1 LKSRPAVFFCPGCSL
16 TRTYGTVQSQSK
28 GVKICTNPDPVAK
41 ARIVQVLD
49 SQKVEREK
57 NKASK
62 ERYKEFMDTAEKG
75 YASAVVSAA
84 AEIAQAAEIAGTTD
98 FDAVEAIQIQEFH
111 SEVLSHA
118 PTPSIPLPAAKL
130 ILDGK
135 EVTEIVERGGM
146 ATHTSPAASVTSV
159 TFDLHVGKI
168 ANLAQ
173 NIKGHSNWQVS
184 TVIETVD

>member
-1 LKSRPAVFFCPGCSL
+1 M
-16 TRTYGTVQSQSK
+16 
-28 GVKICTNPDPVAK
+28 KICTNPDPVAK

-62 ERYKEFMDTAEKG
+62 KRHKEFMDATEKG

-84 AEIAQAAEIAGTTD
+84 AETAQVAKIAGRTV
-98 FDAVEAIQIQEFH
+98 FDAVEAIQIPIFH
-111 SEVLSHA
+111 YEVLSHA

-146 ATHTSPAASVTSV
+146 ATHASPAASVTSV
-159 TFDLHVGKI
+159 TFDLHVDKI

-184 TVIETVD
+184 IVIATVD